1 MHDLPHQYLATN
13 VLAAK
18 EGALDQLCDAHN
30 AVWHQDKN
38 VHLVLDLF
46 PYPQITFFRVSNRT
60 MLPFHQRIA
69 AANIQ
74 SLRLVFLY

>member
-1 MHDLPHQYLATN
+1 MHDLLHQYLATN

-18 EGALDQLCDAHN
+18 EDALDQLFDAHI

-46 PYPQITFFRVSNRT
+46 PYPQTTFFRANNQT
-60 MLPFHQRIA
+60 TLPFHQRIT

-74 SLRLVFLY
+74 SLKLMCLY

>member
-13 VLAAK
+13 ALAAK
-18 EGALDQLCDAHN
+18 EDASDQLFDVHN

-38 VHLVLDLF
+38 VHLVLDLS
-46 PYPQITFFRVSNRT
+46 PYPQTTFSRTSNRT
-60 MLPFHQRIA
+60 MLSFHQRIM

-74 SLRLVFLY
+74 SLKLMCLY

>member
-1 MHDLPHQYLATN
+1 MHDLSYQYLATN
-13 VLAAK
+13 VLVAK
-18 EGALDQLCDAHN
+18 EGALDRLFDAHN

-38 VHLVLDLF
+38 VHLVFDLF
-46 PYPQITFFRVSNRT
+46 PYPQTTFFRVSNRT

-74 SLRLVFLY
+74 SLKLMYLY

>member
-1 MHDLPHQYLATN
+1 MHDLLHQYLTTN
-13 VLAAK
+13 VLEAK
-18 EGALDQLCDAHN
+18 EDASDQLFDVHN

-46 PYPQITFFRVSNRT
+46 PYPQTTFFRVSNRT
-60 MLPFHQRIA
+60 MLPFHQRIT

-74 SLRLVFLY
+74 SLKLVCRY

>member
-1 MHDLPHQYLATN
+1 MHDLSHQYLATN

-18 EGALDQLCDAHN
+18 EGALDQLFDAHN

-46 PYPQITFFRVSNRT
+46 PYPQTTFFRASNRT

-74 SLRLVFLY
+74 SLKLVCLY